1 MNTIVLCIE
10 SLQAKLERHR
20 KDDLKELPTRTIFT
34 DVLLQALGWDVRDPD
49 EVELECPTIDGKSV
63 DYALKI
69 DRKPVLFVEAK
80 PLNDPLTDVKSITQ
94 VVGYAANAGVEWCV
108 LTNGVTYKVYHS
120 TEKAEA
126 PDKLLFEVS
135 IDTKENKGMS
145 IQQVAE
151 RFSRF
156 SRDSM
161 AKGVLDEI
169 GKETFT
175 MGKIRKALDKMFAEP
190 PSALVRLV
198 RSTIGDDTIKPAQV
212 KKALNRLWARTSE
225 VEITSIST
233 PNVLTATTETMK
245 QRGKESSDK
254 RVQPPDSIAG
264 VDTIVVPA
272 QEDGFQETFLGEN
285 RWYAIR
291 MHESMI
297 PRIKY
302 IAAYQVAPI
311 SAVTHWAIVNNIM
324 PWQDSGKFV
333 VNFTEPAKEIE
344 HINLVPKSR
353 VKAPQAPRYASFSRL
368 QQAKTLDDLF

>member
-69 DRKPVLFVEAK
+69 DRKSVLFVEAK

-108 LTNGVTYKVYHS
+108 LTNGVTYRVYHS

-135 IDTKENKGMS
+135 LDPKENKNMS
-145 IQQVAE
+145 IQQIAE
-151 RFSRF
+151 RFLRF
-156 SRDSM
+156 SRDAM
-161 AKGVLDEI
+161 VKGVLDEI

-175 MGKIRKALDKMFAEP
+175 MGKIRKALDKMFSEP
-190 PSALVRLV
+190 PNAFVRLI

-212 KKALNRLWARTSE
+212 KKALNRLWARTSD
-225 VEITSIST
+225 VETPPFTPPSVLPATS
-233 PNVLTATTETMK
+233 
-245 QRGKESSDK
+245 D
-254 RVQPPDSIAG
+254 
-264 VDTIVVPA
+264 
-272 QEDGFQETFLGEN
+272 
-285 RWYAIR
+285 
-291 MHESMI
+291 
-297 PRIKY
+297 
-302 IAAYQVAPI
+302 
-311 SAVTHWAIVNNIM
+311 
-324 PWQDSGKFV
+324 
-333 VNFTEPAKEIE
+333 
-344 HINLVPKSR
+344 
-353 VKAPQAPRYASFSRL
+353 
-368 QQAKTLDDLF
+368 

>member
-108 LTNGVTYKVYHS
+108 LTNGVTYRVYHS

-135 IDTKENKGMS
+135 LDTKENKGMS
-145 IQQVAE
+145 IQQIAE

-175 MGKIRKALDKMFAEP
+175 MGKIRKALDKIFAEP
-190 PSALVRLV
+190 PNAFVRLV

-233 PNVLTATTETMK
+233 PSVLTATTETMK

-254 RVQPPDSIAG
+254 RVQPPDNTEG
-264 VDTIVVPA
+264 VNTIVVPA
-272 QEDGFQETFLGEN
+272 QEDGFQETFLGGN

-291 MHESMI
+291 MHASMI

-302 IAAYQVAPI
+302 IAAYRVAPI
-311 SAVTHWAIVNNIM
+311 SAVTHWASVNNIV
-324 PWQDSGKFV
+324 PWEDTGKFV
-333 VNFTEPAKEIE
+333 VNFTQPAKEIE

-353 VKAPQAPRYASFSRL
+353 VKAPQAPRYTSFSRL
-368 QQAKTLDDLF
+368 QQAKTLDELF

>member
-1 MNTIVLCIE
+1 
-10 SLQAKLERHR
+10 
-20 KDDLKELPTRTIFT
+20 
-34 DVLLQALGWDVRDPD
+34 
-49 EVELECPTIDGKSV
+49 
-63 DYALKI
+63 
-69 DRKPVLFVEAK
+69 
-80 PLNDPLTDVKSITQ
+80 
-94 VVGYAANAGVEWCV
+94 
-108 LTNGVTYKVYHS
+108 
-120 TEKAEA
+120 
-126 PDKLLFEVS
+126 LLFEVS

-145 IQQVAE
+145 IQQVTE

-156 SRDSM
+156 SRDAM

-175 MGKIRKALDKMFAEP
+175 MGKIRKALDKIFAEP
-190 PSALVRLV
+190 PNAFVRLI

-225 VEITSIST
+225 VEITPIST
-233 PNVLTATTETMK
+233 PSVLRTTTEAMK
-245 QRGKESSDK
+245 PRGKESGDK

-272 QEDGFQETFLGEN
+272 QEDGFREAFLGEN

-302 IAAYQVAPI
+302 IAAYRVAPI
-311 SAVTHWAIVNNIM
+311 SAVTHWAPVNNIV
-324 PWQDSGKFV
+324 PWEDTGKFV
-333 VNFTEPAKEIE
+333 VNFTEPAKEIN

-353 VKAPQAPRYASFSRL
+353 VKAPQAPRYTSFSRL

>member
-1 MNTIVLCIE
+1 MDTLILCIE

-20 KDDLKELPTRTIFT
+20 KDDLKELPTRTIFI
-34 DVLLQALGWDVRDPD
+34 DVLLQAIGWDVRNPD

-69 DRKPVLFVEAK
+69 ERKPVLFLEAK
-80 PLNDPLTDVKSITQ
+80 PLNDPLRDVKSITQ

-126 PDKLLFEVS
+126 PEKLLFDVS
-135 IDTKENKGMS
+135 LDTKENRGMS

-151 RFSRF
+151 RFSRL
-156 SRDSM
+156 SRDSI
-161 AKGVLDEI
+161 AKGVLDDI

-175 MGKIRKALDKMFAEP
+175 MGKIRKALDKIFAEP
-190 PSALVRLV
+190 PKAFVRLV

-212 KKALNRLWARTSE
+212 KKALGKLWARTPELETTAS
-225 VEITSIST
+225 SPPS
-233 PNVLTATTETMK
+233 VLTGTTETVPPK
-245 QRGKESSDK
+245 DKALSDK
-254 RVQPPDSIAG
+254 VYRESIAE

-272 QEDGFQETFLGEN
+272 QEDGFQEVLLGEN

-291 MHESMI
+291 MHHSMI

-302 IAAYQVAPI
+302 IAAYRVAPI
-311 SAVTHWAIVNNIM
+311 SAVTHWAPVNNIL
-324 PWQDSGKFV
+324 PWEDTGKFV
-333 VNFTEPAKEIE
+333 VNFARPAAEIE
-344 HINLVPKSR
+344 HIKLVPKSR
-353 VKAPQAPRYASFSRL
+353 VKALQAPRYTSFVRL
-368 QQAKTLDDLF
+368 QKAKTLDDLF

>member
-1 MNTIVLCIE
+1 MDTMAMCIE
-10 SLQAKLERHR
+10 GLQAKLEKHR
-20 KDDLKELPTRTIFT
+20 KDDLKETPTRVIFT
-34 DVLLQALGWDVRDPD
+34 DVLLQALGWDVRNPD

-63 DYALKI
+63 DYVLKI
-69 DRKPVLFVEAK
+69 DRRPVLFVEAK

-126 PDKLLFEVS
+126 PEKLLFEVS
-135 IDTKENKGMS
+135 IDPKENKGMS
-145 IQQVAE
+145 IQQVVE
-151 RFSRF
+151 RFSRL

-190 PSALVRLV
+190 PNAFVRLV
-198 RSTIGDDTIKPAQV
+198 RSIIGDDTIKPAQI
-212 KKALNRLWARTSE
+212 KKALSRLWARTSE
-225 VEITSIST
+225 AEFTSIPT
-233 PNVLTATTETMK
+233 PSVLTATAETI
-245 QRGKESSDK
+245 QSGD
-254 RVQPPDSIAG
+254 
-264 VDTIVVPA
+264 VDTIIVPA
-272 QEDGFQETFLGEN
+272 QEDGFQEVFLGEN

-291 MHESMI
+291 MHASMI

-311 SAVTHWAIVNNIM
+311 SAVTHWAPVKNIM
-324 PWQDSGKFV
+324 PWENTGKFV
-333 VNFTEPAKEIE
+333 VNFAEPAQEIE

-353 VKAPQAPRYASFSRL
+353 VKAPQAPRYTSFNRL
-368 QQAKTLDDLF
+368 QQARTLDDLF

>member
-1 MNTIVLCIE
+1 MNTIILCIE

-20 KDDLKELPTRTIFT
+20 KDDLKETPTRIIFT

-69 DRKPVLFVEAK
+69 DRRPVLFVEAK

-126 PDKLLFEVS
+126 PEKLLFEVS
-135 IDTKENKGMS
+135 IDPKENKGMAAS
-145 IQQVAE
+145 QIAE

-156 SRDSM
+156 SRDAM
-161 AKGVLDEI
+161 AKGVLDKI

-175 MGKIRKALDKMFAEP
+175 MGKIRKALDKIFAEP
-190 PSALVRLV
+190 PNALVRLV

-212 KKALNRLWARTSE
+212 KKALSRLWARTSE
-225 VEITSIST
+225 VEIIPIST
-233 PNVLTATTETMK
+233 LSVLPTTTEPVK
-245 QRGKESSDK
+245 PGGRESIEK
-254 RVQPPDSIAG
+254 RAQPPGIIEG

-272 QEDGFQETFLGEN
+272 QEDGFQEVFIGEN
-285 RWYAIR
+285 RWYATRI
-291 MHESMI
+291 HESMI

-302 IAAYQVAPI
+302 IAAYRVAPI
-311 SAVTHWAIVNNIM
+311 SAVTHWATVNNIL
-324 PWQDSGKFV
+324 PWQDTGKFV
-333 VNFTEPAKEIE
+333 VNFAEPAKEIN
-344 HINLVPKSR
+344 HITVVPKSR
-353 VKAPQAPRYASFSRL
+353 VKAPQAPRYTSFTRL